1 MKKAIKITV
10 LAVIMLAII
19 AATVI
24 PIVNQWGGGWYE
36 KAGLECA
43 DAYLITQTILRMDQN
58 HVEEKYKEIQFE
70 KLKTDT
76 YDEDTY

>member
-24 PIVNQWGGGWYE
+24 PIVNQWGGGWYT

-43 DAYLITQTILRMDQN
+43 EAYLVTNTILRMDQN
-58 HVEEKYKEIQFE
+58 HVEEKYRDIQIE
-70 KLKTDT
+70 KLKTDI
-76 YDEDTY
+76 YDEDVY